1 MADTIRINKVIRERI
16 DLYREEQKKNY
27 EEWAKDDKN
36 WEKELLL
43 LKSMSDIDLIEQA
56 LWMAIAGERNIRK
69 S

>member
-16 DLYREEQKKNY
+16 DLYREEQRKNY
-27 EEWAKDDKN
+27 EEYAKDDKR

-43 LKSMSDIDLIEQA
+43 LESMSDIDLIEQA